1 MAAWLLRSSRL
12 GALKFDSWGSLRRY
26 PLALFCSEAKEPVKP
41 VKNAKD
47 PDKSEDERA
56 AMWTYKTA
64 VAFPVKLSDPG
75 VLPPFLGVTKEPVRF
90 TATSEKAAAA
100 ASVAASTKSAGE
112 KSSAVTASSDLCQS
126 QEEGSQILAHDTLPV
141 FVAAEEASVE
151 ELCKGS
157 VPGDV
162 PALAVS
168 VHDVVKPTMVSARL
182 GDSAAEELSS
192 SSSSDSDTD
201 SDSDSDSES
210 IPEDENLE
218 VETETRSFS
227 LELQQP
233 GLQEQREIKELIVSG
248 VAKGLP
254 SAEEAADQSVVQAST
269 DNLRDSAFDV
279 LTATKNAAEL
289 TSSDLPT
296 HTAPADTLCEAP
308 AVPVEQHEAPDKA
321 QSNSPLK
328 AVDALTELEQG
339 LGDAG
344 EESCGK
350 TSTIG
355 AVQSK
360 AVSAEVAADHPA
372 EVAADHPAEVAAD
385 HPAEVGTSVELE
397 DSAQVLVEAT
407 GEELHAETPAE
418 RPEESAAVPPEP
430 FDNSTYKNY
439 QHHSYTSFTFADL
452 DVEMAKYRLPQPS
465 SGRPSPRH

>member
-12 GALKFDSWGSLRRY
+12 GALKLDSWGSLRRY

-47 PDKSEDERA
+47 PEETGEDERA
-56 AMWTYKTA
+56 AVWTYKTA

-75 VLPPFLGVTKEPVRF
+75 VLPPFLGVTTEPVRF
-90 TATSEKAAAA
+90 TATSEKAAA

-126 QEEGSQILAHDTLPV
+126 REEGSQILAHDTLPA

-168 VHDVVKPTMVSARL
+168 VHDVVKPTMVSAGP
-182 GDSAAEELSS
+182 GDSTAEELSS

-201 SDSDSDSES
+201 SDSDSDSEC

-233 GLQEQREIKELIVSG
+233 SLQEQREIKELIVSG

-254 SAEEAADQSVVQAST
+254 NAEEAADQSVVQAST

-355 AVQSK
+355 PAQSK
-360 AVSAEVAADHPA
+360 AVS
-372 EVAADHPAEVAAD
+372 AEVAAD

>member
-12 GALKFDSWGSLRRY
+12 GALKLDSWGSLRRY

-47 PDKSEDERA
+47 PEETGEDERA
-56 AMWTYKTA
+56 AVWTYKTA

-75 VLPPFLGVTKEPVRF
+75 VLPPFLGVTTEPVRF
-90 TATSEKAAAA
+90 TATSEKAAA

-126 QEEGSQILAHDTLPV
+126 REEGSQILAHDTLPA

-168 VHDVVKPTMVSARL
+168 VHDVVKPTMVSAGP
-182 GDSAAEELSS
+182 GDSTAEELSS

-201 SDSDSDSES
+201 SDSDSDSEC

-233 GLQEQREIKELIVSG
+233 SLQEQREIKELIVSG

-254 SAEEAADQSVVQAST
+254 NAEEAADQSVVQAST

-355 AVQSK
+355 PAQSK
-360 AVSAEVAADHPA
+360 AVSDEVAADHPA

>member
-1 MAAWLLRSSRL
+1 MAAWLLRSCRL
-12 GALKFDSWGSLRRY
+12 GALKFESWGTLRRY

-47 PDKSEDERA
+47 PHKTGEDERA
-56 AMWTYKTA
+56 AVWTYKTA

-75 VLPPFLGVTKEPVRF
+75 VLPPFLGVTNEPVRF
-90 TATSEKAAAA
+90 TAASEKAAAPPVTA
-100 ASVAASTKSAGE
+100 ATKSAGE
-112 KSSAVTASSDLCQS
+112 KSSAVTASSDLYQS
-126 QEEGSQILAHDTLPV
+126 QEEVSQILAHDTLPV
-141 FVAAEEASVE
+141 FVPAEEAPVE

-162 PALAVS
+162 PALSVS
-168 VHDVVKPTMVSARL
+168 LHDVVKPSMVSSRL
-182 GDSAAEELSS
+182 GDSAAEEMSS
-192 SSSSDSDTD
+192 SSSSDSDT
-201 SDSDSDSES
+201 DSDSDSES

-233 GLQEQREIKELIVSG
+233 SLQELQQPSLQEQREIKELIVSG
-248 VAKGLP
+248 VTKGLP
-254 SAEEAADQSVVQAST
+254 NAEEAADQSVVQASR
-269 DNLRDSAFDV
+269 DPLRDSAFDA

-289 TSSDLPT
+289 TSSDLST
-296 HTAPADTLCEAP
+296 LTAPTDALCEAP

-321 QSNSPLK
+321 QSDSLLK
-328 AVDALTELEQG
+328 AVDAFTELEEG

-344 EESCGK
+344 EESGGE

-355 AVQSK
+355 PVQSK
-360 AVSAEVAADHPA
+360 AVSAEVAADC
-372 EVAADHPAEVAAD
+372 
-385 HPAEVGTSVELE
+385 PAEVGTSVELE

-407 GEELHAETPAE
+407 EEELHAETTAE
-418 RPEESAAVPPEP
+418 RPEESAAAPPEP
-430 FDNSTYKNY
+430 EISFDNSTYKNY

-465 SGRPSPRH
+465 SGKPSPRH